1 MRVIAFQG
9 QVGLGRGVF
18 SFLAFMC
25 LALRAFA
32 HWFVAALLGGAVMG
46 GRGVVGSISRF

>member
-1 MRVIAFQG
+1 M
-9 QVGLGRGVF
+9 VF
-18 SFLAFMC
+18 SFFWAFMC

-46 GRGVVGSISRF
+46 GRGVIAIISRFWWVFLRDLGIF

>member
-1 MRVIAFQG
+1 
-9 QVGLGRGVF
+9 
-18 SFLAFMC
+18 MC

-46 GRGVVGSISRF
+46 GRGVMGKYITDLVGFFAGFGDFFDV